1 MEFKPLA
8 AKAVANGGGA
18 ATDLGNATVV
28 YAMATAASTVTLAG
42 GATFQMGANQ
52 ALIFHKEKTEKVHA
66 SSANVHFTKIA
77 YPRS

>member
-1 MEFKPLA
+1 MEFRPLA
-8 AKAVANGGGA
+8 A
-18 ATDLGNATVV
+18 
-28 YAMATAASTVTLAG
+28 TVTLSG

-52 ALIFHKEKTEKVHA
+52 ALIFHKDKFEKVHA